1 MPYAENP
8 NFEIKM
14 LSQER
19 IKGPLPRALSTAGS
33 ATKFEFFFTFSP
45 YANQQVIQNPNR
57 PAAVVPQKG

>member
-1 MPYAENP
+1 MPYADTY

-33 ATKFEFFFTFSP
+33 AVKFDFFFTFAP
-45 YANQQVIQNPNR
+45 YASQQITQKPTV
-57 PAAVVPQKG
+57 VVPQKG